1 MDMTLDEYIDY
12 LNHLFMQRMD
22 DGYYLAF
29 MLQSTLGE
37 M

>member
-1 MDMTLDEYIDY
+1 MDMSLEEYIEY

-22 DGYYLAF
+22 DSSYLAF
-29 MLQSTLGE
+29 MLNSNLET